1 MKKLKNQHNNK
12 YRIKYRNLIKMKD
25 KIKASKIIMCI
36 ISKRKKNLIK
46 NLALR
51 IDKFQKKEDLI

>member
-1 MKKLKNQHNNK
+1 
-12 YRIKYRNLIKMKD
+12 MKD

-36 ISKRKKNLIK
+36 ISKQKKNLIK

-51 IDKFQKKEDLI
+51 IDKYQEKEDSI